1 MNRNPFTIYLFT
13 IYDSN
18 MGTTGKQGL
27 TTPPQQQTAARS
39 KGSGSLNATE
49 LRNDTFGASQ
59 AYVKQA
65 VYEKRPY
72 VKAAFAN
79 PYNLSLFLGGLAAA
93 GLTLSP
99 LLAMMVIGMEILW
112 MVYAPGSK
120 LLQRLLWDPQFDQER
135 LAREQQERAARLQSL
150 DEEERVRVT
159 SLFERQQ
166 EINRLAAQNPSFTG
180 ELLRTELGKTDRLVE
195 AFMEMAVT
203 CARYESYLA
212 SVNLRELEQDRR
224 RWESIVQGR
233 SKHDSETEI
242 ARKNLA
248 IILKRFDK
256 VKEIRQYLMV
266 ARGQLD
272 LIENSF
278 QLISDQ
284 IVTMQS
290 PQELTGQLD
299 ELLDGVESIKQTAAD
314 TERLLNP
321 LGLKDM

>member
-1 MNRNPFTIYLFT
+1 
-13 IYDSN
+13 
-18 MGTTGKQGL
+18 MGTSGKQGL
-27 TTPPQQQTAARS
+27 RTPPAQTTARKES
-39 KGSGSLNATE
+39 APTTNATA
-49 LRNDTFGASQ
+49 LRDDTLGASK
-59 AYVKQA
+59 AFVKHA

-79 PYNLSLFLGGLAAA
+79 PYNLSLFFGGLVAA

-99 LLAMMVIGMEILW
+99 LLAIFVLGMEILW
-112 MVYAPGSK
+112 MAYAPGSK
-120 LLQRLLWDPQFDQER
+120 LLQRLLWDPQFDAER
-135 LAREQQERAARLQSL
+135 LKEAQAALAARMQSL
-150 DEEERVRVT
+150 AEHDRARVEELVA
-159 SLFERQQ
+159 RQV
-166 EINRLAAQNPSFTG
+166 EINGLAAQNPSFTG

-195 AFMEMAVT
+195 AFIEMAVT
-203 CARYESYLA
+203 CGRYEQYLE
-212 SVNLRELEQDRR
+212 SVDLGDLEHDRQ
-224 RWESIVQGR
+224 RWERIAQKGA
-233 SKHDSETEI
+233 KGDQETEI

-248 IILKRFDK
+248 IIMKRLDK
-256 VKEIRQYLMV
+256 MKEIRRYLMV

-278 QLISDQ
+278 QLIADQ

-321 LGLKDM
+321 LGLKELNL